1 MDDMNIAV
9 WKVSYMERGSSAVHV
24 TTYEGVLTRDEV
36 AEFFGLNRPDIVW
49 YEVVLTG
56 VK

>member
-1 MDDMNIAV
+1 MNIAV

-24 TTYEGVLTRDEV
+24 TTYEGVLT
-36 AEFFGLNRPDIVW
+36 
-49 YEVVLTG
+49 G

>member
-1 MDDMNIAV
+1 MNIAI
-9 WKVSYMERGSSAVHV
+9 WKISYMERGSSAVRV

-36 AEFFGLNRPDIVW
+36 VEFFGLNSPNIVW